1 MTSRTSGVI
10 HGWSVMNWAR
20 ALMKPS
26 VSTFALWIAILKRVV
41 SFGIS
46 LTGPGPVI
54 AVMYALRAAIAEVT
68 LAFCVGCILAG
79 ERLLVGL
86 LG

>member
-1 MTSRTSGVI
+1 MVQPAKVGAPGSPLRRYDV
-10 HGWSVMNWAR
+10 
-20 ALMKPS
+20 
-26 VSTFALWIAILKRVV
+26 RVV
-41 SFGIS
+41 DRDLDARRFVGIS

-68 LAFCVGCILAG
+68 LAFCAGCILAG